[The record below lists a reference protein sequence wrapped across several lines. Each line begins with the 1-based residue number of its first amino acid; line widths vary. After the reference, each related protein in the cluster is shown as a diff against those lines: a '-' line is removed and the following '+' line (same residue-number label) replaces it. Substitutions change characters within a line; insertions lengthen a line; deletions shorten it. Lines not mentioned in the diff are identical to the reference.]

1 MQYLGR
7 QTAFANQ
14 WPDDQTLLDT
24 FVSEPLYWSLTA
36 GRLNLILQGI
46 EGDLRTAWAESQAV
60 PRSLHIE
67 HVMPQGWQTDRW
79 PLPENDNED
88 ATIARRNRLIH
99 SIGNLTLVNQ
109 RLNSALSNA
118 PWHQKRETLDKH
130 TVLFLNKDLLANAP
144 SGWDETAVADR
155 GKRLHQAAV
164 RVWPHAASIH

>member
-7 QTAFANQ
+7 
-14 WPDDQTLLDT
+14 QTLLDT
-24 FVSEPLYWSLTA
+24 FVSEPLYCSLTA

-46 EGDLRTAWAESQAV
+46 EGDLRTAWSESQSV
-60 PRSLHIE
+60 PRGLHIE
-67 HVMPQGWQTDRW
+67 HVMPQGWQSDRW

-109 RLNSALSNA
+109 RLNTALSNA
-118 PWHQKRETLDKH
+118 SWHEKRKTLDKH
-130 TVLFLNKDLLANAP
+130 TVVFLNKDLLANAP
-144 SGWDETAVADR
+144 SGWDETAIADR
-155 GKRLHQAAV
+155 GQRLRQAAV